1 MHAGWQGSNMI
12 VRISQTQV
20 VLFERAVRQFWHV
33 DGGAEHAVAPGT
45 LAFVAVDGDE
55 IQGWCWG
62 YHLIRPD
69 NSSMLY
75 LDQLEV
81 GEKHRRK
88 GIGRALV
95 HAFMAAGKAVGAT
108 RMCLTTGEA
117 NVAARAL
124 YEALGGGLAS
134 QGPTVNYW
142 FVLTS

>member
-1 MHAGWQGSNMI
+1 MI
-12 VRISQTQV
+12 VRISQTEG
-20 VLFERAVRQFWHV
+20 VLLERAVRQFWHLE
-33 DGGAEHAVAPGT
+33 GGSEYAVAPGA

-55 IQGWCWG
+55 VQGWCWG
-62 YHLIRPD
+62 YQLVRPD
-69 NSSMLY
+69 SSSMLY

-81 GEKHRRK
+81 GEQHRRK

-95 HAFMAAGKAVGAT
+95 QAFMAAGKAVGAT
-108 RMCLTTGEA
+108 KMCLTTGEA

-142 FVLTS
+142 FVFTS